1 MARGSVNKVIL
12 IGRLGKNPE
21 MRYTP
26 SGLAVAT
33 FSLATNH
40 SVKDQE
46 GNFTDKTEWHNIV
59 TYGKRAEFAGEY
71 LEKGRQVYI
80 EGRIQT
86 RSWEDQNG
94 QKRYMTEIVCNDL
107 QLLSSR
113 SAAAAGEESTESA
126 AEVSS
131 SAPAESPEENQERAP
146 DQDQPEDDLPF

>member
-113 SAAAAGEESTESA
+113 TGSGDDVSESA
-126 AEVSS
+126 PEDSS
-131 SAPAESPEENQERAP
+131 QVTSEKTVEDDAAPPDTNQ
-146 DQDQPEDDLPF
+146 QEDDLPF

>member
-46 GNFTDKTEWHNIV
+46 GNFSEKTEWHNIV

-80 EGRIQT
+80 DGRIQT

-94 QKRYMTEIVCNDL
+94 QKRYMTEIICNDL
-107 QLLSSR
+107 QSLSSSR
-113 SAAAAGEESTESA
+113 SGGSDEPTESESPASAAAPEEK
-126 AEVSS
+126 
-131 SAPAESPEENQERAP
+131 PEENNEQAP
-146 DQDQPEDDLPF
+146 DTNQQEDDLPF

>member
-46 GNFTDKTEWHNIV
+46 GNFTEKTEWHNIV

-71 LEKGRQVYI
+71 LDKGRQVYI

-107 QLLSSR
+107 QMLSSR
-113 SAAAAGEESTESA
+113 AGGGEDVSENIPEESSQ
-126 AEVSS
+126 VSS
-131 SAPAESPEENQERAP
+131 EKPDENDAAS
-146 DQDQPEDDLPF
+146 QDTNQQEDDLPF

>member
-46 GNFTDKTEWHNIV
+46 GNFIEKTEWHNIV
-59 TYGKRAEFAGEY
+59 TYSKRAEFAGEY

-94 QKRYMTEIVCNDL
+94 QKRYMTEIICNDL
-107 QLLSSR
+107 QLLSGRPST
-113 SAAAAGEESTESA
+113 GEESTEDLPEKSD
-126 AEVSS
+126 EM
-131 SAPAESPEENQERAP
+131 PEEKSDQE
-146 DQDQPEDDLPF
+146 QTTDQPEDDLPF

>member
-71 LEKGRQVYI
+71 LEKGRQVFI

-94 QKRYMTEIVCNDL
+94 QKRYMTEIICNDL

-113 SAAAAGEESTESA
+113 STGSDEANESA
-126 AEVSS
+126 PEAASS
-131 SAPAESPEENQERAP
+131 EPDDKPEQNQEQA
-146 DQDQPEDDLPF
+146 QDTEQQEDDLPF

>member
-46 GNFTDKTEWHNIV
+46 GNFTEKTEWHNIV

-94 QKRYMTEIVCNDL
+94 QKRYMTEIICNDL
-107 QLLSSR
+107 QLLSAR
-113 SAAAAGEESTESA
+113 AGGGEESTEEPPDRSSA
-126 AEVSS
+126 ATDEKSDNE
-131 SAPAESPEENQERAP
+131 PAV
-146 DQDQPEDDLPF
+146 DQQEDDLPF